1 VAALPQPALP
11 TQSPPQAIGKAPPAA
26 APTAERP
33 LPSKDGLPE
42 DLRRELPALVTGGAM
57 YSDTP
62 ANRMLIINSQVWHEG
77 DKIAPNLTL
86 EQIRLRSAVLVFKG
100 QRFTLAY

>member
-1 VAALPQPALP
+1 
-11 TQSPPQAIGKAPPAA
+11 
-26 APTAERP
+26 
-33 LPSKDGLPE
+33 
-42 DLRRELPALVTGGAM
+42 M

-62 ANRMLIINSQVWHEG
+62 ANRMLIINAQVWHEG